1 MVGEGRKPR
10 DAASQMKFRERYAN
24 QTASIRRFGVA
35 AATLSRSANLLGAG
49 LGRATSLLRDPP
61 TVLAADS
68 KETKAAR
75 NLQVQRKHDVHER
88 AAEEWREKEKKR
100 SAKDQDENEE
110 EKRDGRI

>member
-1 MVGEGRKPR
+1 MVGEGRKR